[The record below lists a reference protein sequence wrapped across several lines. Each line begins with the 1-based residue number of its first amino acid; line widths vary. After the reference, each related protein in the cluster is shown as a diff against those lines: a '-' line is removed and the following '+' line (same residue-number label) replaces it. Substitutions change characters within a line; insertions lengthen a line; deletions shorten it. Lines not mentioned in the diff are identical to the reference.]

1 LGLNFVSFDLT
12 HFVFCQLCS
21 TLNMLKNFFQN
32 ELRHLKEHVQIL
44 ESALNPGVLFVPGH
58 SSGGAAFTDQNDSM
72 ADLAINKT
80 QEFADTRHG
89 TPIVTRTQ

>member
-1 LGLNFVSFDLT
+1 MGLNFVSFDLI

-21 TLNMLKNFFQN
+21 TLNMLKNFFQD
-32 ELRHLKEHVQIL
+32 ELRDLKEYVQIL
-44 ESALNPGVLFVPGH
+44 EGASNLGVFLAPGH